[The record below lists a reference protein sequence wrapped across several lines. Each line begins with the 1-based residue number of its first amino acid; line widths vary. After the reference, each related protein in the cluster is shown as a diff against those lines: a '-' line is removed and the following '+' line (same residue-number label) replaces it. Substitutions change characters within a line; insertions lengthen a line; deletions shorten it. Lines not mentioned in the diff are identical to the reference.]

1 MLLTTRSIEPSRP
14 HRRNAKTEF
23 VRSSATAHRSDAE
36 GNYPAGTWIR
46 DPGGHQQD
54 LFSADG
60 CILFVKTGHLALAAA
75 EVSRLA
81 AAAGGANP

>member
-1 MLLTTRSIEPSRP
+1 MIVL
-14 HRRNAKTEF
+14 AG
-23 VRSSATAHRSDAE
+23 ACSDAE

-46 DPGGHQQD
+46 DPGGHKQD

-60 CILFVKTGHLALAAA
+60 CTLFVKTGHLALAAA

-81 AAAGGANP
+81 EAGGANL